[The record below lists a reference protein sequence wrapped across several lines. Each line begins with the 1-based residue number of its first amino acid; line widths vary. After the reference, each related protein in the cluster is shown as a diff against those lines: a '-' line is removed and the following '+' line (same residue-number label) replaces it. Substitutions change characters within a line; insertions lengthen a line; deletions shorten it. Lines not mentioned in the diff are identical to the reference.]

1 MWSTEIFYKRSDMR
15 IKKIIISF
23 LFIFISNFCFSFYAI
38 LESNTVREGGVLKI
52 KIGNYSELKAADII
66 FMDKKYPIFF
76 VGYNFRQRE
85 YVYNTII
92 PVALD
97 TKAGKKN
104 LEIKCLFENEEQNYH
119 KEKIFIK
126 PLFKEKGKVNTGGKL
141 KDETLTELQKENRL
155 ISKFQEK
162 YTTIKYDLPFMMPVS
177 DPVISSTFG
186 KTRRYD
192 EVNASWRHKGID
204 FAAPVGTKI
213 RASNHGMVVAAY
225 AFKAYGNTVIIDH
238 GGGIYSLYLH
248 MADVYV
254 RVNDKVF
261 KGDII
266 GTVGNTGISTGP
278 HLHFQINIFKIP
290 VNPIEL
296 M

>member
-1 MWSTEIFYKRSDMR
+1 MR
-15 IKKIIISF
+15 IKKIIIFF
-23 LFIFISNFCFSFYAI
+23 LFILISNLCYSFYAI

-52 KIGNYSELKAADII
+52 KIGNYTELKAADII
-66 FMDKKYPIFF
+66 FMDKKYPVFF
-76 VGYNFRQRE
+76 VGYNFRERE

-104 LEIKCLFENEEQNYH
+104 LEIKCLFESDETNYH
-119 KEKIFIK
+119 KEKIIIK
-126 PLFKEKGKVNTGGKL
+126 SLFKEKGKPARIDTGGKF
-141 KDETLTELQKENRL
+141 KDDTLSKLQKENRI

-162 YTTIKYDLPFMMPVS
+162 YTTIKYDLPFMMPIN

-186 KTRRYD
+186 KTRKYD
-192 EVNASWRHKGID
+192 EVNVSWRHKGID
-204 FAAPVGTKI
+204 IAAPIGTKI
-213 RASNHGMVVAAY
+213 RASNHGRVVAAY

-248 MADVYV
+248 MDNVYV
-254 RVNDKVF
+254 RTDDKVF

-278 HLHFQINIFKIP
+278 HLHFQINIFKVP
-290 VNPIEL
+290 VNPYEL